1 MVFAVINSELRE
13 GEIGEFLTTVG
24 DAESYTFTTKDGQN
38 FVVSV
43 SDIISNVDELNNIK
57 FPMLDVEK
65 AQSLFLSKTAE
76 PDPVLSAT
84 LSEEKPVREGIPR
97 KKAEKLGSND
107 WLSLGLVGG
116 ILIILWK
123 YK

>member
-13 GEIGEFLTTVG
+13 GEIGEFLTKVG

-43 SDIISNVDELNNIK
+43 SDIISNVTELNNIK

-65 AQSLFLSKTAE
+65 AQSLFLSETGE
-76 PDPVLSAT
+76 PDPVLSEKLT
-84 LSEEKPVREGIPR
+84 EEKPVKEGIPR
-97 KKAEKLGSND
+97 KKAETLGSND